1 VKTIFTYISMKSKI
15 KSEVVKPELTDSQGR
30 VYWIEEIPIDRL
42 DYWNSPTQIPNRY
55 DGTAAD
61 EYAALMKDGKWDW
74 NLTESYPVIFQEIT
88 ELEEEGRS
96 LGQRI
101 DLWIGDGHHTL
112 EGGDKAELET
122 MPCKIYLG
130 TRLDAKL
137 YSFREANR
145 YHGVRLSNAQ
155 KREIVIET
163 LKDRSLL
170 TRICEGVKSAKP
182 EDVPSERLIAAYLGD
197 VTSAPSV
204 GKIWDDLI
212 LSGKTDDFPWLKVEK
227 RLGQDGK
234 RQVRK
239 LPTSNFPASRP
250 PSEEEPI
257 VPVAP
262 EEPIALEQV
271 EIVEPD
277 ESIAP
282 VERVDAIE
290 NQDDEPIVGK
300 ATSEEDDD
308 EDELLPGFEGIACA
322 DIKALAW
329 KHTDR
334 VMDNILDHFDI
345 PEEDNPVL
353 FEKIL
358 KSIVKTLTDY
368 RDEVRSAL

>member
-1 VKTIFTYISMKSKI
+1 MKSKI
-15 KSEVVKPELTDSQGR
+15 KSEVVKPELIDSQGR
-30 VYWIEEIPIDRL
+30 IYWIEEIPIECL
-42 DYWNSPTQIPNRY
+42 DYWDSPTQIPNRY

-74 NLTESYPVIFQEIT
+74 NLTESYPVIFKEIT

-101 DLWIGDGHHTL
+101 DFWIGDGHHTL
-112 EGGDKAELET
+112 EGGDKAERGT

-182 EDVPSERLIAAYLGD
+182 EDVPSERLIATYLGD

-212 LSGKTDDFPWLKVEK
+212 LSGKTDEFPWLKVEK

-234 RQVRK
+234 RQAKK
-239 LPTSNFPASRP
+239 LPTPIVPASPIP
-250 PSEEEPI
+250 PEEEP
-257 VPVAP
+257 
-262 EEPIALEQV
+262 
-271 EIVEPD
+271 
-277 ESIAP
+277 IAP
-282 VERVDAIE
+282 VERVEAIE
-290 NQDDEPIVGK
+290 KQESSLP
-300 ATSEEDDD
+300 S
-308 EDELLPGFEGIACA
+308 EDELLDDEIESSVGDGFLDGFECVTSAEINAIAEKHA
-322 DIKALAW
+322 LETVESIVKFYEIEDLDKLQHDIY
-329 KHTDR
+329 R
-334 VMDNILDHFDI
+334 
-345 PEEDNPVL
+345 
-353 FEKIL
+353 
-358 KSIVKTLTDY
+358 SIVKTLTAY
-368 RDEVRSAL
+368 QIEVRSAL